1 MAMADRSRRPLRK
14 MSCGSATPCV
24 FITEV
29 PANGNGRQV
38 MQHPLQSE
46 LQKRNALC
54 VLITEVP
61 VNGNGRQITWPPP
74 QSVAVAERLIC
85 VNN

>member
-1 MAMADRSRRPLRK
+1 MCLNNGIADEWQWQTGHAVLRKVNSRSR
-14 MSCGSATPCV
+14 TPY
-24 FITEV
+24 
-29 PANGNGRQV
+29 
-38 MQHPLQSE
+38 
-46 LQKRNALC
+46 